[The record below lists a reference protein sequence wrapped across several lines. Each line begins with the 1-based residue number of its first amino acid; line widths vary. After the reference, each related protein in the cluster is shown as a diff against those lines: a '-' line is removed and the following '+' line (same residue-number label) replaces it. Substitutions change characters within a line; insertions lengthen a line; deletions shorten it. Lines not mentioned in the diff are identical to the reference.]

1 MKLYF
6 FSLLDKKPHRYFD
19 TAGVKNGPLSLF
31 KFFRRAFSLRPSEES
46 DPKQQ
51 KLIDQLEQI
60 WEALRPDF
68 SNILQFGRRQQADKK
83 G

>member
-1 MKLYF
+1 MNLFF

-60 WEALRPDF
+60 WE
-68 SNILQFGRRQQADKK
+68 Q
-83 G
+83 

>member
-1 MKLYF
+1 MNLYF

-19 TAGVKNGPLSLF
+19 TAGVKNGPLALF

-60 WEALRPDF
+60 WE
-68 SNILQFGRRQQADKK
+68 Q
-83 G
+83 

>member
-1 MKLYF
+1 MNLYF

-60 WEALRPDF
+60 WE
-68 SNILQFGRRQQADKK
+68 Q
-83 G
+83 